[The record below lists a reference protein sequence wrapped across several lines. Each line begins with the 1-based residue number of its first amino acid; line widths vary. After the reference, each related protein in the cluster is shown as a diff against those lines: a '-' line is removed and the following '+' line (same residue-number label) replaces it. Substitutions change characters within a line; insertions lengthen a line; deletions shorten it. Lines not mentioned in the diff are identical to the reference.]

1 MIDQFKE
8 RPDQDQ
14 EDAVEQ
20 NRQRQIDLENFQLY
34 QEDANNAD

>member
-1 MIDQFKE
+1 MLDQFKE
-8 RPDQDQ
+8 RMDQDQ

-34 QEDANNAD
+34 QEDANAD